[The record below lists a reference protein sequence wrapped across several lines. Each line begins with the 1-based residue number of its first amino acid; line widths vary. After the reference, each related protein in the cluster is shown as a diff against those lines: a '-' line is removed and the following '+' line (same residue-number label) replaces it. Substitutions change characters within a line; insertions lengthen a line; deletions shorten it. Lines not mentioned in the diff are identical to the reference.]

1 MDDKVTK
8 KQLAFYTTEDK
19 DSVLDA
25 ISAGKLD
32 SIRLAVIEQK
42 KGELIEN
49 HGASFINV
57 ITRITD
63 VETGDTYKHSF
74 LRNEREASFILLKDF
89 DARAHKEIGYMYTS
103 SDYYK
108 EMIRDSERKMK
119 NLTEGIKPLNDVVEM
134 YLDEIDDGIDPS
146 IKMSDSQYTQKM

>member
-42 KGELIEN
+42 KGELMKIM
-49 HGASFINV
+49 V
-57 ITRITD
+57 R
-63 VETGDTYKHSF
+63 
-74 LRNEREASFILLKDF
+74 LLL
-89 DARAHKEIGYMYTS
+89 M
-103 SDYYK
+103 
-108 EMIRDSERKMK
+108 
-119 NLTEGIKPLNDVVEM
+119 
-134 YLDEIDDGIDPS
+134 
-146 IKMSDSQYTQKM
+146 

>member
-8 KQLAFYTTEDK
+8 KQLAFYTTKDK

-25 ISAGKLD
+25 ISVGNLE

-49 HGASFINV
+49 HGAPFINV

-63 VETGDTYKHSF
+63 VETGVTYKHSF
-74 LRNEREASFILLKDF
+74 IRNEREASFILLKDF
-89 DARAHKEIGYMYTS
+89 DARAHEEIGYMYTGRN
-103 SDYYK
+103 YYK
-108 EMIRDSERKMK
+108 EMICDLERKMK

-134 YLDEIDDGIDPS
+134 YLDEIDDGIDLTT
-146 IKMSDSQYTQKM
+146 KMSDSQYTQKM